1 MKHHYVYITKI
12 VLKILLKIYS
22 KILRANTSKSP
33 DDDTVNRQLGKRKGY
48 NWLT

>member
-22 KILRANTSKSP
+22 KILRANTSKCLM
-33 DDDTVNRQLGKRKGY
+33 TTQLIGNLEKGKDIIG
-48 NWLT
+48 